1 MNSATIKIHE
11 FSTGIQAEMTP
22 DGRWVSHGFVGEYMN
37 KTVDPIPASVQSAIA
52 NREFAVA
59 EGASSDDPAI
69 IGREVR
75 GGGQD
80 WSVIAVVIRGRDDKG
95 RKPTMYRYFLCEGV
109 GNLWKI
115 LAWIYSQP
123 GKKIS
128 VFNPFE
134 TKVVGQPNECSATNQ
149 PQISLP
155 PELQN
160 LLVNNVPVIIPSVQQ
175 PCTAFIVNQMAMEKG
190 RENGQPVAWA
200 FQAEALEQPRSFLVI
215 QPASEKAEQLLH
227 RAIASTPQYTAPIT
241 GEYEIKSAIKGLISR
256 ENVKLEQVQAI
267 ETALNQVQD
276 SDWEVIFNAQGA
288 AQARSQGIYSPQMVR
303 LLTLRA
309 IVLPETLPEFLSWM
323 QKRGKQEDH
332 YQVSETFQSEIKS
345 SISGI
350 AGNAQNFTLKI
361 TQGVKLIIPRLIEQ
375 PELLENVVWLLSFPS
390 GLWRHI
396 YSQQVVLD
404 IDHDLSLMNP
414 KVRQLPNLHS
424 KIIHDEKW
432 KKLANDVKVY
442 WQDRYYPHQ
451 TQYQTLAELFDK
463 LQSPKI
469 AAFFYQIGY
478 GEVPKRIFSEVSNG
492 GRNSNVYGLTLKK
505 QVSFPESL
513 LFLLMELGGIF
524 VPLVIVFPL
533 ILLTFMVGLLGGK
546 ALFQKTPYSQ
556 ERNQSTT
563 TSDNSKGDSFPAQ
576 TATQPRKDRKTNIV
590 APIPQDKEE
599 EALKKF
605 AETSRVMNEE
615 VVNALVKEEGLDKE
629 KIIFELK
636 SLFQDINLDYTDAIK
651 GVKAKE
657 TTKTEWINAIY
668 QYQSKNPEKT
678 LPAGYMLSEKSTV
691 QELRKYLKKKLSNPP
706 PQNFNTPP
714 GGRG

>member
-1 MNSATIKIHE
+1 MNSATVKIHE
-11 FSTGIQAEMTP
+11 FSTGIQAERTS
-22 DGRWVSHGFVGEYMN
+22 DGGWVSRGFTGQYIN
-37 KTVDPIPASVQSAIA
+37 KTLDSIPANVESAIS
-52 NREFAVA
+52 NREFAVS
-59 EGASSDDPAI
+59 EGASRDNPAI

-75 GGGQD
+75 GGDQD
-80 WSVIAVVIRGRDDKG
+80 WSVIAVVTKGGDDRGRSAS
-95 RKPTMYRYFLCEGV
+95 MYRYFLCEGA

-123 GKKIS
+123 QARQMP

-134 TKVVGQPNECSATNQ
+134 TKVVGQPNEYQVGN
-149 PQISLP
+149 PLVVNLKN
-155 PELQN
+155 ELQY
-160 LLVNNVPVIIPSVQQ
+160 LLTNEAPIVIPSVQ
-175 PCTAFIVNQMAMEKG
+175 PCSALIVNQMATEKAI
-190 RENGQPVAWA
+190 ENGQPVAWA
-200 FQAEALEQPRSFLVI
+200 FQVEALEQPRSFLVI

-256 ENVKLEQVQAI
+256 ENIKLEQVQAI

-309 IVLPETLPEFLSWM
+309 IVLPDTLPEFLSWM

-332 YQVSETFQSEIKS
+332 YQVSEIFQSEIKS

-350 AGNAQNFTLKI
+350 AGNAQNLILKI

-432 KKLANDVKVY
+432 KNLANDVKVY
-442 WQDRYYPHQ
+442 WQHRYYPHQ
-451 TQYQTLAELFDK
+451 TQYQALAELFDK
-463 LQSPKI
+463 LESPKI

-478 GEVPKRIFSEVSNG
+478 GEVPKRIFAEFSNG
-492 GRNSNVYGLTLKK
+492 GRNSNVYGVILKK
-505 QVSFPESL
+505 QVGFPESL

-524 VPLVIVFPL
+524 VPIVIVVPL
-533 ILLTFMVGLLGGK
+533 IMLTFMVGLLGGK
-546 ALFQKTPYSQ
+546 ALFEKTPYSL
-556 ERNQSTT
+556 ETNQSTT
-563 TSDNSKGDSFPAQ
+563 TSDNSKGDSLPAQ
-576 TATQPRKDRKTNIV
+576 TGTQSQKDSTTNIGYQ
-590 APIPQDKEE
+590 IPQDQEE
-599 EALKKF
+599 EALNNF
-605 AETSRVMNEE
+605 AETSRVMKEE
-615 VVNALVKEEGLDKE
+615 VVNALVEEGFNKD
-629 KIIFELK
+629 KIILEIK
-636 SLFQDINLDYTDAIK
+636 SLFQNSNLDYQDAMK
-651 GVKAKE
+651 GVKAKK
-657 TTKTEWINAIY
+657 TTKKEWINAIY
-668 QYQSKNPEKT
+668 QYQSNSEKDLTLAGYIVSKMSTVKELKEDIREKLKNP
-678 LPAGYMLSEKSTV
+678 
-691 QELRKYLKKKLSNPP
+691 Q
-706 PQNFNTPP
+706 PQNSKTPP
-714 GGRG
+714 GGKG

>member
-1 MNSATIKIHE
+1 MNSATVKIHE
-11 FSTGIQAEMTP
+11 FSTGIQAERTS
-22 DGRWVSHGFVGEYMN
+22 DGGWVSRGFTGQYIN
-37 KTVDPIPASVQSAIA
+37 KTLDSIPANVESAIS
-52 NREFAVA
+52 NREFAVS
-59 EGASSDDPAI
+59 EGASRDNPAI

-75 GGGQD
+75 GGDQD
-80 WSVIAVVIRGRDDKG
+80 WSVIAVVTKGGDDRGRSAS
-95 RKPTMYRYFLCEGV
+95 MYRYFLCEGA

-123 GKKIS
+123 QGNPMP

-134 TKVVGQPNECSATNQ
+134 TKVVGQPNEYQVGNPVVVPLKS
-149 PQISLP
+149 
-155 PELQN
+155 ELQY
-160 LLVNNVPVIIPSVQQ
+160 LLTNEAPIVIPSVQ
-175 PCTAFIVNQMAMEKG
+175 PCTAFIVNQMAMEKA

-396 YSQQVVLD
+396 YSQQVVQD

-442 WQDRYYPHQ
+442 WQNRYYPHQ
-451 TQYQTLAELFDK
+451 TQYQVLAELFDK
-463 LQSPKI
+463 LDSPKI

-478 GEVPKRIFSEVSNG
+478 GEVPKRIFAEVSNG
-492 GRNSNVYGLTLKK
+492 GRNSNIYGLILKK
-505 QVSFPESL
+505 QVSFPESWFFFF
-513 LFLLMELGGIF
+513 FLI
-524 VPLVIVFPL
+524 
-533 ILLTFMVGLLGGK
+533 
-546 ALFQKTPYSQ
+546 
-556 ERNQSTT
+556 
-563 TSDNSKGDSFPAQ
+563 
-576 TATQPRKDRKTNIV
+576 
-590 APIPQDKEE
+590 
-599 EALKKF
+599 
-605 AETSRVMNEE
+605 
-615 VVNALVKEEGLDKE
+615 
-629 KIIFELK
+629 
-636 SLFQDINLDYTDAIK
+636 
-651 GVKAKE
+651 
-657 TTKTEWINAIY
+657 
-668 QYQSKNPEKT
+668 
-678 LPAGYMLSEKSTV
+678 
-691 QELRKYLKKKLSNPP
+691 
-706 PQNFNTPP
+706 
-714 GGRG
+714 

>member
-1 MNSATIKIHE
+1 MNSATVKIHE
-11 FSTGIQAEMTP
+11 FSTGIQAERTS
-22 DGRWVSHGFVGEYMN
+22 DGGWVSRGFTGQYIN
-37 KTVDPIPASVQSAIA
+37 KTLDSIPANVQSAIK

-59 EGASSDDPAI
+59 EGASRDNPAI
-69 IGREVR
+69 IGREVL
-75 GGGQD
+75 GGDQD
-80 WSVIAVVIRGRDDKG
+80 WSVIAVVTKGGDDRGRSAS
-95 RKPTMYRYFLCEGV
+95 MYRYFLCEGA

-123 GKKIS
+123 QERPMP

-134 TKVVGQPNECSATNQ
+134 TKVVGQPNEYQVGN
-149 PQISLP
+149 PLVVP
-155 PELQN
+155 LKNELQY
-160 LLVNNVPVIIPSVQQ
+160 LLKNEAPIVIPSVQ
-175 PCTAFIVNQMAMEKG
+175 PCTAFIVNQMATEKAI
-190 RENGQPVAWA
+190 ENGQPVAWA
-200 FQAEALEQPRSFLVI
+200 FQVEALEQPRSFLVI

-390 GLWRHI
+390 GLWKHI
-396 YSQQVVLD
+396 YSQQVVRD

-424 KIIHDEKW
+424 KIIHHEKW
-432 KKLANDVKVY
+432 EKLANDVKVY

-451 TQYQTLAELFDK
+451 TQYQALAELFDK
-463 LQSPKI
+463 LESPKI

-478 GEVPKRIFSEVSNG
+478 GEVPKRIFAEVSNG

-524 VPLVIVFPL
+524 VPLVIVVPL

-546 ALFQKTPYSQ
+546 ALFEKTPYSL
-556 ERNQSTT
+556 ETNQSTT

-576 TATQPRKDRKTNIV
+576 TATQSPKDRTTNIV
-590 APIPQDKEE
+590 DPIPQYIEE

-605 AETSRVMNEE
+605 AETSRVMNKE
-615 VVNALVKEEGLDKE
+615 VVNELVQEGLDKQQ
-629 KIIFELK
+629 IISELK
-636 SLFQDINLDYTDAIK
+636 LLFQDTDLDYADAIK
-651 GVKAKE
+651 GGKAKE
-657 TTKTEWINAIY
+657 TTKKEWINAIY